1 MAWIF
6 PILPTLNPANKQPES
21 AVPRSRLPIV
31 LTTFIVTLR
40 WATDDT
46 NGLHLV
52 EHFAAVA
59 RRHGIGTMSDGAG
72 HIRHPN

>member
-6 PILPTLNPANKQPES
+6 PILPTLNQANKQPES

-31 LTTFIVTLR
+31 FTTLIVTLR

-46 NGLHLV
+46 KDLHLV
-52 EHFAAVA
+52 EHLAAVA
-59 RRHGIGTMSDGAG
+59 QRHGIGTMSDGLG
-72 HIRHPN
+72 HIRHPT